1 MKHKTR
7 LLPLAGLLLAGGIL
21 CTGCGGAAPASS
33 APAAVSTASS
43 VEEVSAMDGYD
54 YLNDYIGLW
63 GYYDIDLWLRVH
75 EDSTFE
81 FVNSED
87 EAIYTGTAD
96 ADEYGMDLYFDD
108 DTPQMRLDLSVSGDL
123 LEVGSSDALHPV
135 DAIVSRATCW
145 RWGLRMRCTRWMPSS
160 PGRPA
165 LRKMGW
171 RSMPPWI
178 PLTPSSWTAACA
190 ALPERAA
197 ATTPTCATGR

>member
-75 EDSTFE
+75 EDLSL
-81 FVNSED
+81 
-87 EAIYTGTAD
+87 IHIWKKTGCSFSAF
-96 ADEYGMDLYFDD
+96 MLYL
-108 DTPQMRLDLSVSGDL
+108 TQRITRSSGWKK
-123 LEVGSSDALHPV
+123 EQK
-135 DAIVSRATCW
+135 
-145 RWGLRMRCTRWMPSS
+145 RC
-160 PGRPA
+160 G
-165 LRKMGW
+165 
-171 RSMPPWI
+171 
-178 PLTPSSWTAACA
+178 SWT
-190 ALPERAA
+190 
-197 ATTPTCATGR
+197 